1 MNKKRLV
8 ACLLTASI
16 LVSSAWNVCAV
27 GPDTAAAGQVISYS
41 CRIQPMCT
49 IPRPWNFHL
58 VKHCQN
64 NFPQK

>member
-41 CRIQPMCT
+41 ALP
-49 IPRPWNFHL
+49 
-58 VKHCQN
+58 
-64 NFPQK
+64 